1 MSSEA
6 GAFQGLI
13 LSFVSTLT
21 IVLRQ
26 TLNMK
31 ILEPSDQPDMGFQIA
46 PMIDVVFVIMLFFM
60 VMAGAMKTERYLPAQ
75 LPGLPTNAGV
85 KTPDLEIILGVH
97 EDDTVSLNE
106 EVLDAATNK
115 RLPALTAALQRL
127 KSAADQQTDKILVT
141 IEAES
146 EARYERVIDALN
158 ALAKA
163 EIGNITF
170 AVAGTEPF

>member
-13 LSFVSTLT
+13 RCFVPTWTNVSW
-21 IVLRQ
+21 Q
-26 TLNMK
+26 TQPVK
-31 ILEPSDQPDMGFQIA
+31 ILRPLDQPEMGFQIA

-60 VMAGAMKTERYLPAQ
+60 VMAGALKTERYLPG
-75 LPGLPTNAGV
+75 PPTNAGV
-85 KTPDLEIILGVH
+85 KTPDLEMVLGVH
-97 EDDTVSLNE
+97 EDDTISLNE
-106 EVLDAATNK
+106 EILDAPMNK

-127 KSAADQQTDKILVT
+127 KAAADQQRDKVLVT

-163 EIGNITF
+163 NIANITF
-170 AVAGTEPF
+170 AVAGAEPL

>member
-1 MSSEA
+1 MP
-6 GAFQGLI
+6 L
-13 LSFVSTLT
+13 
-21 IVLRQ
+21 
-26 TLNMK
+26 
-31 ILEPSDQPDMGFQIA
+31 DQQEMGFQIA

-60 VMAGAMKTERYLPAQ
+60 VMAGALKTERYLPG
-75 LPGLPTNAGV
+75 PPTNAGV
-85 KTPDLEIILGVH
+85 KTPDLEMVLGVH
-97 EDDTVSLNE
+97 EDDTISLNE
-106 EVLDAATNK
+106 DEEILDAPMNK

-127 KSAADQQTDKILVT
+127 KAAADQQRDKVLVT

-163 EIGNITF
+163 DIANVTF